1 MNEHAPGLPR
11 TLPTTQAA
19 EGLPRL
25 RWSVADFDR
34 LIEIG
39 VLAEDDR
46 VELIGGE
53 LVPMAA
59 KGNRHE
65 VVRGAFNNW
74 LRRRLPQEFDYHTE
88 PGWRAGGTHYLE
100 PDFLIGRAGCH
111 PTSATPDEVL
121 LLVEVAQSSLRFDM
135 TTKANVYASLG
146 VREYWVINA
155 DTLETRVHREPAAE
169 GYKDVRGVPP
179 GEALTP
185 LLIAPLSVKLGDLG
199 IA

>member
-1 MNEHAPGLPR
+1 MNEHTPGLPR

-25 RWSVADFDR
+25 RWSVTDLDR

-74 LRRRLPQEFDYHTE
+74 LRRHLPQELDYHSE
-88 PGWRAGGTHYLE
+88 PGWRPEGVHYLE
-100 PDFLIGRAGCH
+100 PDFLIGPVGCH
-111 PTSATPDEVL
+111 PTSVPPKDVL
-121 LLVEVAQSSLRFDM
+121 LLIEVAQSSLRFDT

-155 DTLETRVHREPAAE
+155 DTLETRVHRKPAVD

-179 GEALTP
+179 GDALTS
-185 LLIAPLSVKLGDLG
+185 LLIASLSVKLGDLG